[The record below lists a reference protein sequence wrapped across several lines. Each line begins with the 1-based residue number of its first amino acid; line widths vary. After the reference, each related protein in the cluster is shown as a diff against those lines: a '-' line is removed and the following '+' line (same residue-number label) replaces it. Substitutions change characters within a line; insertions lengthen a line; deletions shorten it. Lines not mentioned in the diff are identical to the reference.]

1 MKCRFFLSVLILSLA
16 VSCGPKDGIHT
27 FYLCTTNDVHGRYF
41 DSLYVGT
48 DTKGS
53 LLAVSR
59 VVDSIRTACGDE
71 NVVLVDA
78 GDCVQGDNAS
88 YYFNFVDTL
97 SPHLYAEMANYMCY
111 DAHVLGNHDIETG
124 HPVYDR
130 LRKQLKAPMLA
141 ANALRTDNRKA
152 YFDEYAVIRRHGV
165 RIAVI
170 GFTNANIK
178 NWLSPELWSGMEFE
192 RILPMAQETVDRV
205 IEKEKPHVVIVA
217 VHSGTGEGNGNS
229 IENEG
234 LDLFRTLEGVDFV
247 VCAHDHR
254 PAVFETDSICM
265 INSGSHC
272 RNIGFGHIDIET
284 KDGKVISKAL
294 SASLIPVDKEKTDTV
309 MRERFRPQYEAV
321 KAFTVKPV
329 GELDVPLVTR
339 LSYMGMSNYI
349 NFLHTINLQCSGAQV
364 SFAAPLDFDGHIEPG
379 RLVYNDLFTIY
390 PFENQL
396 FTVRMSGKEIKD
408 YLELS
413 YDRWINTVSSGG
425 RKREHLLKIENAPD
439 LRTGSVQWSFVNRA
453 YNFDSAAGLVYTVDI
468 TKPVGERVHITS
480 LASGESF
487 ACDGIYE
494 VAMTSYRASGGG
506 GLMKYGA
513 GIDSDALNERVVAR
527 HPDIRSMIYDYIRE
541 HGTLTDG
548 LINEPS
554 VIGHWCF
561 IPEKR
566 ACEMMEAD
574 MSLVFGD

>member
-97 SPHLYAEMANYMCY
+97 SPHLYAEMANYMRY

-141 ANALRTDNRKA
+141 ANALRTDNGKA

-192 RILPMAQETVDRV
+192 RILPVAQETVDRV

-254 PAVFETDSICM
+254 PAVFETDSISM

-272 RNIGFGHIDIET
+272 RNIGFGRIDIET

-294 SASLIPVDKEKTDTV
+294 STSLIPVDKEKTDTV

-329 GELDVPLVTR
+329 GELEVPLVTR

-396 FTVRMSGKEIKD
+396 FTVRMSGKEIKA
-408 YLELS
+408 YF
-413 YDRWINTVSSGG
+413 TGG
-425 RKREHLLKIENAPD
+425 D
-439 LRTGSVQWSFVNRA
+439 LRQVDVIGNVRLGYFPVDGKDSTLIGYITAESSLMNVYLLQRKVQKIKMTTQTDGVM
-453 YNFDSAAGLVYTVDI
+453 YPMLQIPEDKLYL
-468 TKPVGERVHITS
+468 P
-480 LASGESF
+480 SF
-487 ACDGIYE
+487 AWF
-494 VAMTSYRASGGG
+494 
-506 GLMKYGA
+506 
-513 GIDSDALNERVVAR
+513 
-527 HPDIRSMIYDYIRE
+527 DYIRPLNKDDVFRWRGKKAGQE
-541 HGTLTDG
+541 LKKSVQRKPPLPTLKG
-548 LINEPS
+548 LL
-554 VIGHWCF
+554 
-561 IPEKR
+561 KK
-566 ACEMMEAD
+566 
-574 MSLVFGD
+574 

>member
-16 VSCGPKDGIHT
+16 VSCGPKDGMHT

-97 SPHLYAEMANYMCY
+97 SPHLYAEMANYMRY

-141 ANALRTDNRKA
+141 ANALRTDNGKA
-152 YFDEYAVIRRHGV
+152 YFDEYAVISRHGV

-192 RILPMAQETVDRV
+192 RILLMAQETVDRV
-205 IEKEKPHVVIVA
+205 IEKERPHVVIVA

-234 LDLFRTLEGVDFV
+234 LDLFRALEGVDFV

-272 RNIGFGHIDIET
+272 RNIGFGRIDIET

-294 SASLIPVDKEKTDTV
+294 SASLIPVDKEKTDITNLAFSSFTA
-309 MRERFRPQYEAV
+309 ERNIHPTFIFDHHLTRLRFDLYPGSEEAKDV
-321 KAFTVKPV
+321 YVDSIKVYSKTKGVFTVAHKSV
-329 GELDVPLVTR
+329 QRIGIDFSADTEYIPLALTEEDGSK
-339 LSYMGMSNYI
+339 LKEDTYHTSYEG
-349 NFLHTINLQCSGAQV
+349 
-364 SFAAPLDFDGHIEPG
+364 DFDGPVYDRDKTTVGGSILAAPDSRYEVHLYFKRPTRTGHIDTYEH
-379 RLVYNDLFTIY
+379 VFTITAPGGSFSPGMQY
-390 PFENQL
+390 
-396 FTVRMSGKEIKD
+396 TVRIAV
-408 YLELS
+408 YELQS
-413 YDRWINTVSSGG
+413 IDPTVSVEEWEYGG
-425 RKREHLLKIENAPD
+425 DAVFDEDEMWPD
-439 LRTGSVQWSFVNRA
+439 PQELRGNGR
-453 YNFDSAAGLVYTVDI
+453 NGNDNI
-468 TKPVGERVHITS
+468 
-480 LASGESF
+480 
-487 ACDGIYE
+487 
-494 VAMTSYRASGGG
+494 
-506 GLMKYGA
+506 
-513 GIDSDALNERVVAR
+513 
-527 HPDIRSMIYDYIRE
+527 
-541 HGTLTDG
+541 
-548 LINEPS
+548 
-554 VIGHWCF
+554 
-561 IPEKR
+561 
-566 ACEMMEAD
+566 
-574 MSLVFGD
+574 